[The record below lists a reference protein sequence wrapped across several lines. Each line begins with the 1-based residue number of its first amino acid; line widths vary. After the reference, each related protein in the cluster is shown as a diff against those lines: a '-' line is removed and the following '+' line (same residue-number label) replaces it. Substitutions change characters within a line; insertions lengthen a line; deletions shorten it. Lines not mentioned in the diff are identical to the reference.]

1 MIVEYD
7 VFVDCY
13 DGDERSVSV
22 VFSLLFLRREFL
34 LFTRNIEIPY
44 GVKETKPRI
53 NGVLFTD
60 NDSTILIL
68 ILVFNFSLAAGLNK
82 MACTTGSRY
91 CYYNPFFL
99 RS

>member
-13 DGDERSVSV
+13 DGDERSVSVSV

-68 ILVFNFSLAAGLNK
+68 ILVFNFRLAGLNK
-82 MACTTGSRY
+82 MACTTQSR
-91 CYYNPFFL
+91 
-99 RS
+99 

>member
-22 VFSLLFLRREFL
+22 SVVFSLLFLRSEF

-44 GVKETKPRI
+44 GTP
-53 NGVLFTD
+53 
-60 NDSTILIL
+60 
-68 ILVFNFSLAAGLNK
+68 NK
-82 MACTTGSRY
+82 WRVVY
-91 CYYNPFFL
+91 
-99 RS
+99 R